1 MFHVGWPVATE
12 PTLGS
17 LFCFAVLVNL
27 NWSESIPNQQKGEV
41 VIRLGARSDV
51 SALCPRLQ
59 FLVTFLVSEWSVLIE
74 KVERSTLFEAYYQV
88 GILKIVFC
96 IMWMF
101 AER

>member
-41 VIRLGARSDV
+41 VIRLEARSDV

-59 FLVTFLVSEWSVLIE
+59 FLVA
-74 KVERSTLFEAYYQV
+74 LFEAYYQV